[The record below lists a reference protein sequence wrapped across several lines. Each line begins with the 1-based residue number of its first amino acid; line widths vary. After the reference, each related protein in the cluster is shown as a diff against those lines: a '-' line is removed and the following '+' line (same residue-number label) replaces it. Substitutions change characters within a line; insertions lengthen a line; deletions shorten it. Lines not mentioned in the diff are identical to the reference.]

1 LSMITCWEEA
11 GEIKCEREEDRRARE
26 LEERLKQHIESK
38 LLELLSKLTQEYEIE
53 VSLDP
58 STLKGVGRWKR
69 KQF

>member
-1 LSMITCWEEA
+1 MSMITCWEEA

-38 LLELLSKLTQEYEIE
+38 LLELLSKLTQEYEID